1 MPGGEGVDPRL
12 AEARRLAAE
21 EQFLEPPA
29 ARPRFSGGR
38 NLVFDS
44 PLPSPDPENNAVHG
58 RFYPCPGQWRG
69 RPAVVLVHGWNDFPN
84 HCHRFPRLAKK
95 LNEAGVNAA
104 TLELPYQFQ
113 RRPRRLGAHGNI
125 LSPDIARTVRN
136 ATQAVA
142 DIRALARW
150 LAEEGCPRLGVLGVS
165 MGGWLGGLAACHD
178 PRFETVALIVPVARL
193 DRMLQEAAFCEPL
206 RRSIN
211 GQKIELGRMSLFAA
225 RPCAP
230 NENVLV
236 VEAEHDLFV
245 PSETLDELAQTWG
258 GPEVWR
264 LGVGHI
270 SVLGVPGLTRRL
282 SDWLAARLGG
292 DGEKQSGCCQDKI
305 AKDDAPPWSNQSASS

>member
-1 MPGGEGVDPRL
+1 M
-12 AEARRLAAE
+12 
-21 EQFLEPPA
+21 
-29 ARPRFSGGR
+29 
-38 NLVFDS
+38 
-44 PLPSPDPENNAVHG
+44 
-58 RFYPCPGQWRG
+58 
-69 RPAVVLVHGWNDFPN
+69 VHGWTDLP
-84 HCHRFPRLAKK
+84 HHYDRIPRLAKK

-113 RRPRRLGAHGNI
+113 RRPSRARWATPRNI

-136 ATQAVA
+136 AAQAVA

-165 MGGWLGGLAACHD
+165 MGGWLGGLAACHE
-178 PRFETVALIVPVARL
+178 PRFEAVALIVPVARL
-193 DRMLQEAAFCEPL
+193 DRMLEEAAFCEPL

-245 PSETLDELAQTWG
+245 PRETLDELAQTWG

-282 SDWLAARLGG
+282 SDWLAARLTGPAA
-292 DGEKQSGCCQDKI
+292 KQSGCCQDKI
-305 AKDDAPPWSNQSASS
+305 AKGDAPPWSNQSASL